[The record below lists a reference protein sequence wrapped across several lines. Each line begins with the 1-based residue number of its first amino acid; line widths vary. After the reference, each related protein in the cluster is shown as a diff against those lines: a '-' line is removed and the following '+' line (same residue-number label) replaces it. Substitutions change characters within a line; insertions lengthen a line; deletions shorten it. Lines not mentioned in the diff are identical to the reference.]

1 MTIGATG
8 PLAVILAGGQS
19 SRMGGGDKGLL
30 PLGPGTVIGRVIDR
44 IAPQV
49 GSLAI
54 NANGDADRFARF
66 GLPVLPD
73 PVLPDPVPDYPGPLA
88 GIWAA
93 MDWAFAQGAEWVVT
107 VPSDTPFVPGDLVAR
122 LFRAAEDKATVV
134 IAATG
139 DRIHPTC
146 GLWSVRL
153 RDDLA
158 ASLARGERKVR
169 DFTERH
175 RAVVVT
181 FDPGPPDPFFNIN
194 TPADLELARG
204 WL

>member
-1 MTIGATG
+1 
-8 PLAVILAGGQS
+8 
-19 SRMGGGDKGLL
+19 MGGGDKGLL

-54 NANGDADRFARF
+54 NANGDADRFSRF
-66 GLPVLPD
+66 GR

-93 MDWAFAQGAEWVVT
+93 LDWALAQGAGWVVT
-107 VPSDTPFVPGDLVAR
+107 VPSDTPFVPGDLVPR
-122 LFRAAEDKATVV
+122 LLFAAQAGAAVV

-139 DRIHPTC
+139 DRIHPTS
-146 GLWSVRL
+146 GLWSVSL

-175 RAVVVT
+175 GAVVVT
-181 FDPGPPDPFFNIN
+181 FDPRPPDPFFNIN
-194 TPADLELARG
+194 TPADLERARG